1 MPASHRHQK
10 STALGMFTARFVS
23 ACRVWVWGR
32 NVFSALPHVQSCGQR
47 LTLLMMMLNRLSV
60 IRVIRLRIWMD
71 QA

>member
-10 STALGMFTARFVS
+10 STALGMFTVRFIS
-23 ACRVWVWGR
+23 ACRDWVWGR
-32 NVFSALPHVQSCGQR
+32 NVFDALPHVQSCGQR